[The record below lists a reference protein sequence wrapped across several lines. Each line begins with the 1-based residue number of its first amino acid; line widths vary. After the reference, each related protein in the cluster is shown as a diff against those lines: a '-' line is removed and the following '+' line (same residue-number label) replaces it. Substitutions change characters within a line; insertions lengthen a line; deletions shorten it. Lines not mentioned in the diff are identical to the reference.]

1 MKDKNERDLVKK
13 ILKGNKRALREIYE
27 RYHEQLYY
35 VAKRYLKDETLAEDA
50 VQDIFLKIWKKRKK
64 LDPSRSIKG
73 FLFSMLK
80 NHVIDMIRKR
90 KTRNKV
96 KYGYKKLSE
105 DNQLRNSTIEK
116 LILSEYKD
124 LVIQALSELTPAQRK
139 VFKMRSFEGL
149 SNAEVAEKNNVSI
162 HTVKTQYYHSSKFIR
177 EYLGKRDI
185 I

>member
-1 MKDKNERDLVKK
+1 MSDSELVKK
-13 ILKGNKRALREIYE
+13 IRKGKKHALREIYE

-35 VAKRYLKDETLAEDA
+35 VAKRYLKDEAFAEDA
-50 VQDIFLKIWKKRKK
+50 IQDIFLKLWKKRKE
-64 LDPSRSIKG
+64 LDPARSIKG
-73 FLFSMLK
+73 LLFSMLK

-96 KYGYKKLSE
+96 KDGYKKLSE
-105 DNQLRNSTIEK
+105 DNRLRNSTIEE
-116 LILSEYKD
+116 LILAEYKD
-124 LVIQALSELTPAQRK
+124 LVIQALKKLTPAQRK

-149 SNAEVAEKNNVSI
+149 TNAEIAEKNNVSI
-162 HTVKTQYYHSSKFIR
+162 HTVKTQYYRSSKFIR